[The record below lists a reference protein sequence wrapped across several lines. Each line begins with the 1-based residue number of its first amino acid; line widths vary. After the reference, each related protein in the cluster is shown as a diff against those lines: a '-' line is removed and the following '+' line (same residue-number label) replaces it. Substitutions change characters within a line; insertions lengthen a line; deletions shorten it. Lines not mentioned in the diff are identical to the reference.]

1 KVTTI
6 PYSEDYDKNLI
17 DVLGELTKNKSCHPQ
32 LTDSEIFCSLETIE
46 GGKYNAVYQVFLAV
60 FDGLLNPDRLKRMT
74 IHQARSLT
82 NDIKYLLPRLGE
94 GWECPSIEEY
104 IARQLEEYD
113 GCTGTIHSSSS
124 SSSSISSSSSSRV
137 K

>member
-1 KVTTI
+1 
-6 PYSEDYDKNLI
+6 
-17 DVLGELTKNKSCHPQ
+17 
-32 LTDSEIFCSLETIE
+32 ETIE

-113 GCTGTIHSSSS
+113 GCTGTIHGF
-124 SSSSISSSSSSRV
+124 
-137 K
+137 